1 MARELLS
8 IGQVAKRTGITVKT
22 LRFYAD
28 EGLVRP
34 SERTASGYR
43 MYAEADIQ
51 KLELVRTLRDAG
63 LGLPAIRAVLE
74 RDMSLTQA
82 LRLRLDAIE
91 AHIASL
97 RQVAAALKA
106 ALRSEPTE
114 QDIRRLTAVT
124 RLSHE
129 ERKTIIEGFYQ
140 RLSESLPPEAPLRAK
155 LVANAPRL
163 PAEPSPEQL
172 DAWVE
177 LSELIA
183 DPSFAEFLRNNVL
196 EVSASGLNIEHLQRL
211 NGEIA
216 EAAAQAKAE
225 GLSPSSGRA
234 RALVERYLAGLAAIA
249 GRPAEDATFRQR
261 VRDRFERQD
270 PRVTRYHQLVALLS
284 SSSERAMNPNL
295 AAWGFLVEALKY
307 HVQLSPA

>member
-97 RQVAAALKA
+97 RQVAAALRA

-124 RLSHE
+124 RLSQE

-140 RLSESLPPEAPLRAK
+140 RLTEGIPLEPPLRAK
-155 LVANAPRL
+155 LMANAPRL

-183 DPSFAEFLRNNVL
+183 DPAFAEFLRNNVL
-196 EVSASGLNIEHLQRL
+196 EVSARGLNVERLQQL
-211 NGEIA
+211 NAEIG
-216 EAAAQAKAE
+216 EAAARATAQ
-225 GLSPSSGRA
+225 GQSPASAAG
-234 RALVERYLAGLAAIA
+234 RALVERYLAGLADIA
-249 GRPAEDATFRQR
+249 GRSADDLVFRR
-261 VRDRFERQD
+261 GVRARFDRQD
-270 PRVTRYHQLVALLS
+270 PRATRYYQLIGILS
-284 SSSERAMNPNL
+284 ASSEGRMTAHF
-295 AAWGFLVEALKY
+295 AAWGFVVEALKH
-307 HVQLSPA
+307 HVPPSAD